1 MFYLRLT
8 THVLLVSPKAIF
20 NCSMPLLV
28 LVSLFLWQYCPFCQI
43 SGCMYTVKHLLCDFC
58 LYFPVIWETWIG
70 YYLRKDLILAFSKVI
85 VAAVLIENALFTCN
99 SFLFVIQK
107 DEITSCEER
116 VKKLIELTPPK
127 GKEFLHKIE
136 HILERE
142 KNWVSIFQ
150 HFLRMFSCK

>member
-1 MFYLRLT
+1 MAVSSILLDIRLYYVHRQT
-8 THVLLVSPKAIF
+8 P
-20 NCSMPLLV
+20 PLLF
-28 LVSLFLWQYCPFCQI
+28 LSLL
-43 SGCMYTVKHLLCDFC
+43 SRH
-58 LYFPVIWETWIG
+58 
-70 YYLRKDLILAFSKVI
+70 LRKDLILAFSKVI
-85 VAAVLIENALFTCN
+85 VAAFLIENVLFTCN
-99 SFLFVIQK
+99 SFPFVIQK

-150 HFLRMFSCK
+150 HFLRLFSCI